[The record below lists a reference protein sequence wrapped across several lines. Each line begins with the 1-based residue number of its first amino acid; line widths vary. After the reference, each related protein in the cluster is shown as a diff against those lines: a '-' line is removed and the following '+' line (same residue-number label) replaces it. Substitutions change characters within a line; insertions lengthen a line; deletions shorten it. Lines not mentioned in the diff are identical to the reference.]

1 MKFFCRIEIDELM
14 YEHGHMV
21 LHLAPCHCHMN
32 AIELIWTQLEGCC
45 TSVVKMGVVAV
56 TKM

>member
-1 MKFFCRIEIDELM
+1 M

-21 LHLAPCHCHMN
+21 LHMAPCHYHMN
-32 AIELIWTQLEGCC
+32 AIELIWSQVEGCC
-45 TSVVKMGVVAV
+45 TSVIKMGVVAV

>member
-1 MKFFCRIEIDELM
+1 MF
-14 YEHGHMV
+14 EHGHMV
-21 LHLAPCHCHMN
+21 LHLAPCQYHMN
-32 AIELIWTQLEGCC
+32 AIELIWIQLEGCC

>member
-1 MKFFCRIEIDELM
+1 M

-21 LHLAPCHCHMN
+21 LHLATCRHHTN
-32 AIELIWTQLEGCC
+32 AIEIIWSQVKGCC

-56 TKM
+56 TKT